1 MASELQAETGVDF
14 LRDDAEGL
22 LELRI
27 VTVAASLREG
37 SPSKDAATLFAKDL
51 FATRAYA
58 SGREKLRTLFSFAT
72 GMRSVTCHHAPRP
85 GGGDVQGSACPTT
98 TGRVQVDLSELGLA
112 SALSPDRLRGKP
124 AMRLEHS
131 DVVEYEREVAV
142 GAVDEGVLFD
152 VNRTRTANDGCGIV
166 SFAAAV
172 TGDLPVRC
180 ECTKVYN
187 HADVLSALQFV
198 CNDDG
203 ATSGTLAKG
212 DVLRAAP
219 FVIQYVDSDADDRGR
234 LLTETESGSGSGS
247 GSGSDSGSG
256 SGDGDDD
263 APVDYVAVGGGFAP
277 PAAPPQVPPL
287 PPPSPPPP
295 PTYVYETLTLAL
307 ATGSSVLFFV
317 ISVVCCFGLKRR
329 ARRARH
335 KSRYMDDREQ
345 PVDNARRLPRACARQ
360 RQVST
365 PPIRPTYQEPG
376 ARPAGGGFSFS
387 GLTTRYNPV
396 GME

>member
-22 LELRI
+22 LEHRL
-27 VTVAASLREG
+27 VTVAASLRAG
-37 SPSKDAATLFAKDL
+37 SPSRDAATLFAKDL

-58 SGREKLRTLFSFAT
+58 SGREKLRTLFRFAT
-72 GMRSVTCHHAPRP
+72 GMRSVTCHRAPRP
-85 GGGDVQGSACPTT
+85 DGSDVPGSACPAA

-131 DVVEYEREVAV
+131 DAAEYKREVAI
-142 GAVDEGVLFD
+142 GDVDEGVLFD
-152 VNRTRTANDGCGIV
+152 VNRTRTANDKCGIV
-166 SFAAAV
+166 SFSAAV
-172 TGDLPVRC
+172 TGDLPVHC
-180 ECTKVYN
+180 GCTKVYDDTN
-187 HADVLSALQFV
+187 VLSALRFV
-198 CNDDG
+198 CNDTG
-203 ATSGTLAKG
+203 TTSGTLAKG

-219 FVIQYVDSDADDRGR
+219 FVIQYVDSDVDDLVGR
-234 LLTETESGSGSGS
+234 LLTETESDSGSGS
-247 GSGSDSGSG
+247 GSGDETLEEI
-256 SGDGDDD
+256 D
-263 APVDYVAVGGGFAP
+263 ASTDYVAAGGGFAP

-317 ISVVCCFGLKRR
+317 ISVVCCFGVTAR
-329 ARRARH
+329 ARQARR
-335 KSRYMDDREQ
+335 KSRSADEREQ
-345 PVDNARRLPRACARQ
+345 PVANARRLPRAYARQ
-360 RQVST
+360 GQV
-365 PPIRPTYQEPG
+365 PVAPVRPSYREPG
-376 ARPAGGGFSFS
+376 TRPAGGGFSFS

-396 GME
+396 SME

>member
-22 LELRI
+22 LERRI
-27 VTVAASLREG
+27 VTVAASLRAG

-58 SGREKLRTLFSFAT
+58 SGREKLQTLFSFAT
-72 GMRSVTCHHAPRP
+72 GMRSVTCQHAPRP
-85 GGGDVQGSACPTT
+85 GGSDVHDNACPTA

-131 DVVEYEREVAV
+131 DVAECKREVAI

-152 VNRTRTANDGCGIV
+152 VNRTRTANVGCGIV
-166 SFAAAV
+166 SFSSAV
-172 TGDLPVRC
+172 TGDFPVRC

-198 CNDDG
+198 CNDTG

-234 LLTETESGSGSGS
+234 LLTEAESDSGSGSGS
-247 GSGSDSGSG
+247 GSGDEG
-256 SGDGDDD
+256 DD
-263 APVDYVAVGGGFAP
+263 APVDYVAAGGGFAP

-317 ISVVCCFGLKRR
+317 ISVVCCFGVKRR
-329 ARRARH
+329 ARRARR

-345 PVDNARRLPRACARQ
+345 PADNGRRLPQAYARQ
-360 RQVST
+360 GQVPVT
-365 PPIRPTYQEPG
+365 PIRPNYQEPG

-396 GME
+396 RME